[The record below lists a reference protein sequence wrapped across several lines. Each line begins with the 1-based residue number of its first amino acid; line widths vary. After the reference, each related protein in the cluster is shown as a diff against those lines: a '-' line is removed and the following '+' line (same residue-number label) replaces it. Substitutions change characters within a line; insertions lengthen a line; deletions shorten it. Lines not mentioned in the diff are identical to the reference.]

1 MPFSLQ
7 HKSLLSK
14 LLLLTLIL
22 SAVTLAL
29 PLSIFASEI
38 INDDKQPK
46 IKVLCYHHIIPETLS
61 KRIDTVVS
69 VSEFEEQ
76 MKYLYQHGY
85 YTASVKDIQD
95 FLYSKKKLPE
105 NTVLITFDDGY
116 ESNYIYAY
124 PILKKYG
131 FRAVIFPIGSGI
143 TESEQPEHT
152 GTLTKLSYRQIR
164 EMAASGLVEFGNH
177 TFDAH
182 DFKDGKPLLQI
193 MTYEEIVADFE
204 KFNMLF
210 KEIGIPQPTS
220 IAYPFGRYSDNA
232 IQAAKKSG
240 SNIGF
245 TVNYG
250 FVYQDSQP
258 MLLNRIIIPSNLEIN
273 EFKALLQDEISPLP
287 KGFEGSI
294 LLPLNSDTAYV
305 NGKPVLLSTH
315 LEISNG
321 VSLAPLTFFTE
332 QLKWDLIWE
341 PTLFQVAIKP
351 SNNSNSFFCL
361 PAYLV
366 NEEIMVPVNPLAK
379 AMGYKALFLENE
391 QMIKLKKP

>member
-29 PLSIFASEI
+29 PLSMFASEI

-85 YTASVKDIQD
+85 YTASVKDIQE

-105 NTVLITFDDGY
+105 NTLLITFDDGY

-152 GTLTKLSYRQIR
+152 GTLTKLSYR
-164 EMAASGLVEFGNH
+164 
-177 TFDAH
+177 
-182 DFKDGKPLLQI
+182 
-193 MTYEEIVADFE
+193 
-204 KFNMLF
+204 
-210 KEIGIPQPTS
+210 
-220 IAYPFGRYSDNA
+220 
-232 IQAAKKSG
+232 
-240 SNIGF
+240 
-245 TVNYG
+245 
-250 FVYQDSQP
+250 
-258 MLLNRIIIPSNLEIN
+258 
-273 EFKALLQDEISPLP
+273 
-287 KGFEGSI
+287 
-294 LLPLNSDTAYV
+294 
-305 NGKPVLLSTH
+305 
-315 LEISNG
+315 
-321 VSLAPLTFFTE
+321 
-332 QLKWDLIWE
+332 
-341 PTLFQVAIKP
+341 
-351 SNNSNSFFCL
+351 
-361 PAYLV
+361 
-366 NEEIMVPVNPLAK
+366 
-379 AMGYKALFLENE
+379 
-391 QMIKLKKP
+391 